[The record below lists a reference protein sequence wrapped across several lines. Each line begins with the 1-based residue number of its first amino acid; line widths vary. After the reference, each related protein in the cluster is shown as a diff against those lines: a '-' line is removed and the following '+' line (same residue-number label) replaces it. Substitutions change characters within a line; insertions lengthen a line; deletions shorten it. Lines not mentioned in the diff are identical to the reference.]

1 MYGSSRLELLGDLM
15 TEDEAEEDWTSY
27 SSAQYGT
34 GESIFEEDNLNEI
47 ESKDEEFDYYED
59 NYEITPAPSISG
71 QTHLVRIGCCD
82 FCLGRVGG
90 VSLIKKTL
98 KDAGLEVRNEVLKL
112 NPGLEIDETVC
123 PLCENLFSEIDIITS
138 RLISELND
146 FEFSRLQLGFQLPND
161 LLESEEY
168 LRTTFGAKRSSNLKQ
183 ALSSEISTKIRTLL
197 ENDFEIVNEFPEIL
211 ALIDCLTLS
220 VKLECRSLYLYT
232 RYCKFER
239 GLPQTKWNCRTCKG
253 RGCEKCDNT
262 GLQYLESVQSLIADP
277 LLDVFLADSHS
288 THSMG
293 REDIDVRCLGNGRP
307 TVIELK
313 NPKKRF
319 ADLNKLTELV
329 NKAASG
335 RVEIKELRIS
345 NKSEVVRV
353 KDAAADKSYHI
364 CFRLSNIDDEGNEFE
379 IQLTDEEIISKISE
393 LNGAELNQRTPKRVS
408 HRRADKIRKRKI
420 IDLYEINVDDKI
432 VEFKLRAQSGTYIKE
447 MVTSDHGRTDPSV
460 AKLLDLKCEVEW
472 LDVLDIHS
480 D

>member
-1 MYGSSRLELLGDLM
+1 M
-15 TEDEAEEDWTSY
+15 TEDNSDDDWTNY

-34 GESIFEEDNLNEI
+34 GENIFEVEEINESNLLI
-47 ESKDEEFDYYED
+47 DDLDFYDD

-71 QTHLVRIGCCD
+71 QTHLVKIGCCD

-90 VSLIKKTL
+90 VSLVNRTL
-98 KDAGLEVRNEVLKL
+98 EEVGAEIRNEVLKH
-112 NPGLEIDETVC
+112 NPDLENIEKIC
-123 PLCENLFSEIDIITS
+123 PLCEDLFSELDIITS
-138 RLISELND
+138 RLISELKEY
-146 FEFSRLQLGFQLPND
+146 EFSRLQLGFQLPND

-168 LRTTFGAKRSSNLKQ
+168 IRINFGAKRSSNLKQ
-183 ALSSEISTKIRTLL
+183 ALSSEISMKIRMLIGN
-197 ENDFEIVNEFPEIL
+197 EIEIVNESPEIL

-220 VKLECRSLYLYT
+220 IKLECRSLYLYT
-232 RYCKFER
+232 RYCKHER

-253 RGCEKCDNT
+253 RGCENCNNT

-277 LLDVFLADSHS
+277 LLEVFLAESHS

-313 NPKKRF
+313 NPKKRN
-319 ADLNKLTELV
+319 AELEKLTNLV
-329 NKAASG
+329 NKSADG
-335 RVEIKELRIS
+335 RVEIKKLRIS

-364 CFRLSNIDDEGNEFE
+364 CFKISNLDQDGNELE
-379 IQLTDEEIISKISE
+379 IPLNDDEIISRISK
-393 LNGAELNQRTPKRVS
+393 LNGVELNQRTPKRVS

-420 IDLYEINVDDKI
+420 IDLFEIKVDGNS
-432 VEFKLRAQSGTYIKE
+432 VQFKLRAQSGTYIKE
-447 MVTSDHGRTDPSV
+447 MVTSDSGRTTPSV
-460 AKLLDLKCEVEW
+460 AELLDLKCEVEW
-472 LDVLDIHS
+472 LDVIDIHS